1 MKESG
6 KLIKGANGMKD
17 KIKAPNGNM
26 ILTVLY
32 FTWIVSYID
41 RVAINLSIAQMGE
54 DLALDATKLGLVLS
68 AFFFGY
74 AAMQIPGGWLAD
86 RFGSRKVIIIAVLMW
101 SIFTGLTGFAWS
113 LTSLFI
119 IRLLFGLGEGAFPA
133 GSTKAISD
141 YFSKENRTKAQSTMM
156 SSNGLGSALAPIL
169 VAPLLVWLG
178 WRNVFLAIS
187 VLGILAIVWFLFATK
202 TKGEFAASEKAQKPT
217 KEEYK
222 QLLRNTYLWKVL
234 LIFFF
239 VNITSWG
246 LMSWMPTYLMQVLG
260 IDLKSVG
267 IVTAIPALFLTV
279 GMIISGRII
288 NKYGSYA
295 KPGVIGGILIVG
307 TCLYLISQSSSVFQV
322 IALQS
327 VAFTFL
333 SFIFSFIFTL
343 PHRVLDPKVVG
354 TAFGMINFGG
364 QAAGI
369 FSPMIMGALIT
380 ATGGSFTSAFLF
392 LAICCLIGAGIATLI
407 PSAKKQLAGEKL
419 SGKSAV

>member
-1 MKESG
+1 MKE
-6 KLIKGANGMKD
+6 
-17 KIKAPNGNM
+17 KIKAPNGNY
-26 ILTVLY
+26 ILMVLY

-41 RVAINLSIAQMGE
+41 RTAINLSIAQMGQ
-54 DLALDATKLGLVLS
+54 DLSLDASRLGVVLS

-86 RFGSRKVIIIAVLMW
+86 RFGSRKVIVVAVLMW

-141 YFSKENRTKAQSTMM
+141 YFSKERRTKAQSTMM
-156 SSNGLGSALAPIL
+156 SSNGFGAAIAPIL

-178 WRNVFLAIS
+178 WRHVFLSIS
-187 VLGILAIVWFLFATK
+187 ILGIIAIVWFLYLTK
-202 TKGEFAASEKAQKPT
+202 TKGEFASSEKAQKPT

-222 QLLRNTYLWKVL
+222 QLLRNSYLWKVL
-234 LIFFF
+234 LVFFF

-267 IVTAIPALFLTV
+267 VVTAIPALFLTI

-288 NKYGSYA
+288 NKFGSYA
-295 KPGVIGGILIVG
+295 KSGVIAGVLILGV
-307 TCLYLISQSSSVFQV
+307 CLYLISQSSSVFQV

-333 SFIFSFIFTL
+333 SFVFSFIFTL
-343 PHRVLDPKVVG
+343 PHRVLEPKVVG

-369 FSPMIMGALIT
+369 ASPMIMGALIQ
-380 ATGGSFTSAFLF
+380 ATGGSFTSSFLF
-392 LAICCLIGAGIATLI
+392 LAVCSLIAAGIASTM
-407 PSAKKQLAGEKL
+407 PSAKKQLAADKL
-419 SGKSAV
+419 AEKSAV